1 MRREIKHN
9 GNRRREREGARKGG
23 NEENEGR
30 KETERE
36 RYGEQG
42 RLIEQLRD
50 EERAAGSGE
59 RKRYGLA
66 NKRQHSAAANCSP
79 YDASLGLRAADSA
92 CYRDLWPRR

>member
-9 GNRRREREGARKGG
+9 GGEALREREGATKGG
-23 NEENEGR
+23 DGGNEGR

-36 RYGEQG
+36 RYGERG

-50 EERAAGSGE
+50 EERAVGRGE

-66 NKRQHSAAANCSP
+66 NKRGA
-79 YDASLGLRAADSA
+79 
-92 CYRDLWPRR
+92 RRCCKLFAL